1 MSVDPESFFK
11 KIAEDLS
18 REDVV
23 FPTCFHITLK
33 VRDLLRNPDVSIE
46 QVATALLADPVISA
60 KLIRLANSV
69 AMMPS
74 GGSEVRDVKAA
85 ITRVGLK
92 TVKSVSFTVAMEQ
105 LVRSKHM
112 AAYTDLSKEIWEHSI
127 LTAALCRQLA
137 KHGKRVKPDDAFF
150 TGLVHDLGAFYL
162 LYCASQDAELSQAR
176 ESLMELVINW
186 HDGIG
191 YALLDALGQQPE
203 EMLMAVQDHESTEP
217 IKQLSTLS
225 DVLRAANRIANMHAS
240 WREQPADVS
249 VDDLQLPIEAEAL
262 QEIITQSQ
270 EEVQELHV
278 LLAL

>member
-1 MSVDPESFFK
+1 MALDTESFVK
-11 KIAEDLS
+11 KIAGDLS

-33 VRDLLRNPDVSIE
+33 VRDLLRDPEVSIDH
-46 QVATALLADPVISA
+46 VSTALLAEPVISA
-60 KLIRLANSV
+60 KLIRLANSA

-112 AAYTDLSKEIWEHSI
+112 AAYTELSKRIWDHCI
-127 LTAALCRQLA
+127 LTAALSRQLA
-137 KHGKRVKPDDAFF
+137 RHVKRVKPDDAFF
-150 TGLVHDLGAFYL
+150 TGLVHDIGAFYL
-162 LYCASQDAELSQAR
+162 LFSASQDPELAQSR
-176 ESLMELVINW
+176 ESIMELVVHW

-191 YALLDALGQQPE
+191 YALLDALGQQSE

-217 IKQLSTLS
+217 ITQLNTLAEI
-225 DVLRAANRIANMHAS
+225 LRAANRLANMHAS
-240 WREQPADVS
+240 WREQPADIT
-249 VDDLQLPIEAEAL
+249 VDDLQLPIEPEAL
-262 QEIITQSQ
+262 QDIITQAQ
-270 EEVQELHV
+270 QEVQELHA
-278 LLAL
+278 LLSI